1 MHRRSFLAELE
12 AEERAIAAAIAMPGV
27 TIARVELPDSDP
39 YNRYIVT
46 GHPSITTIRVPGWS
60 PIVAMLQDAGIA

>member
-1 MHRRSFLAELE
+1 MHRRSFLAEIE

-27 TIARVELPDSDP
+27 TITRVELPDSDP
-39 YNRYIVT
+39 YNLYLVT
-46 GHPSITTIRVPGWS
+46 GHPTLTTIHVPGWS